1 MKSRFNIQGAQLNW
15 ALMCTFFNDNNL
27 PGPARRDTIIHC
39 WGPLWWWHGRYDIYL
54 TQTPSSC
61 SPSPALARAPWVVIG
76 GIALQ
81 RVWGGVG
88 LSVKEL
94 RLRVGWSGTPIYK
107 TMEEGELGGGGGRLW
122 SVINFRVHLHK
133 LFPKCDP
140 WEKTVWSQVIF

>member
-1 MKSRFNIQGAQLNW
+1 MVQASVKKPRQ
-15 ALMCTFFNDNNL
+15 
-27 PGPARRDTIIHC
+27 
-39 WGPLWWWHGRYDIYL
+39 

-94 RLRVGWSGTPIYK
+94 RLRVG
-107 TMEEGELGGGGGRLW
+107 
-122 SVINFRVHLHK
+122 
-133 LFPKCDP
+133 
-140 WEKTVWSQVIF
+140 

>member
-1 MKSRFNIQGAQLNW
+1 MH
-15 ALMCTFFNDNNL
+15 CCL
-27 PGPARRDTIIHC
+27 PGWRAELGEKGGGRGWRLRTPGLQGRDQIHD
-39 WGPLWWWHGRYDIYL
+39 GGIRGRGAGMVQASVKEPRQ

-94 RLRVGWSGTPIYK
+94 RFGVG
-107 TMEEGELGGGGGRLW
+107 
-122 SVINFRVHLHK
+122 
-133 LFPKCDP
+133 
-140 WEKTVWSQVIF
+140 

>member
-1 MKSRFNIQGAQLNW
+1 MHR
-15 ALMCTFFNDNNL
+15 CL
-27 PGPARRDTIIHC
+27 PGRRAELGEQGGGRGRRLGTPGLQGRDQIHD
-39 WGPLWWWHGRYDIYL
+39 GGVGGRGAGMVQAGVEEPRQ

-94 RLRVGWSGTPIYK
+94 GVRVG
-107 TMEEGELGGGGGRLW
+107 
-122 SVINFRVHLHK
+122 
-133 LFPKCDP
+133 
-140 WEKTVWSQVIF
+140 